1 MPDFYASKER
11 FRQMV
16 EVARNTDEIEIFR
29 ENMTN
34 AGFSEVIIEPMNKDG
49 KPVAWKITAN

>member
-1 MPDFYASKER
+1 
-11 FRQMV
+11 MV
-16 EVARNTDEIEIFR
+16 EVARNADEIEIFK